1 MNEAKR
7 IGDELRAQGDLAD
20 NQEIRRTS
28 DESNQH
34 QWANVQRDT
43 EVANHNIVEIN
54 NANATKRNL
63 EAQKYAADT
72 TNWDNYLMGIQN
84 RLEQKRLK

>member
-7 IGDELRAQGDLAD
+7 VGDELRAQGDLAD

-34 QWANVQRDT
+34 QWANQQRLSET
-43 EVANHNIVEIN
+43 ANYNTTEIN
-54 NANATKRNL
+54 KAK
-63 EAQKYAADT
+63 AAKHQLT
-72 TNWDNYLMGIQN
+72 A
-84 RLEQKRLK
+84 